1 MKNILSLLIFLGVL
15 IGPLQAQRLV
25 EVGKGYSSTSVNTT
39 VFRNSS
45 LATLGDKQYIAYY
58 DADGWMVI
66 GSRLLKSDEWT
77 LHRTQY
83 KGNVKDAHNI
93 ISLMVDGDGYLHVA
107 FDHHGHP
114 LNYCR
119 SVAPHSLE
127 LGNKEPMIGENE
139 EDVTYPEFYRL
150 ANGDLLFAYRSGISG
165 RGNLVLN
172 RYSLKTR
179 TWERVQDILI
189 DGENQRNAYWQ
200 MYVDSKGT
208 IHLSWVWRET
218 WLVETNHDLCY
229 ARSFD
234 GGKTWYKTSGEKYD
248 LPIRLKNAEYACK
261 IPQNSELINQTSMSA
276 DAEGNP
282 FIATYWRDQDS
293 DIPQYRLVWFDGK
306 QWQSQQVSDRKAPF
320 SLKGGGTKMIPISR
334 PRMVVDGKKAY
345 YIFRDEERGS
355 KVSMY
360 YTKNIKKGKWSVKD
374 LTDFPVHA
382 WEPSHDSELWKDGK
396 KLHVFVQDTRQGDGE
411 RQVNTDAQPVYVL
424 EIK

>member
-1 MKNILSLLIFLGVL
+1 
-15 IGPLQAQRLV
+15 
-25 EVGKGYSSTSVNTT
+25 
-39 VFRNSS
+39 
-45 LATLGDKQYIAYY
+45 
-58 DADGWMVI
+58 
-66 GSRLLKSDEWT
+66 
-77 LHRTQY
+77 
-83 KGNVKDAHNI
+83 
-93 ISLMVDGDGYLHVA
+93 MVDGEGYLHVA

-127 LGNKEPMIGENE
+127 LGDKEPMTGVDEK
-139 EDVTYPEFYRL
+139 DVTYPEFYRL
-150 ANGDLLFAYRSGISG
+150 ANGDLLFAYRSGASG

-179 TWERVQDILI
+179 QWERVQDILI
-189 DGENQRNAYWQ
+189 DGENLRNAYWQ
-200 MYVDSKGT
+200 LYVDAKGT

-234 GGKTWYKTSGEKYD
+234 GGETWYKTTGEIYE
-248 LPIRLKNAEYACK
+248 LPIRLDNAEYACR

-306 QWQSQQVSDRKAPF
+306 QWQSQQVSNRTTPF

-334 PRMVVDGKKAY
+334 PRMVVDKNEAY

-360 YTKNIKKGKWSVKD
+360 YTKNMKEGKWEVKD
-374 LTDFPVHA
+374 LTEFAVNA
-382 WEPSHDSELWKDGK
+382 WEPSHDSELWKSDK
-396 KLHVFVQDTRQGDGE
+396 KLHLFVQDTRQGDGE
-411 RQVNTDAQPVYVL
+411 RQMQTEPQMVYVL

>member
-1 MKNILSLLIFLGVL
+1 MKNILFILVLLCGISSCTKA
-15 IGPLQAQRLV
+15 PRLV

-45 LATLGDKQYIAYY
+45 LASFEGKQYIAYY
-58 DADGWMVI
+58 DAEGWMVI
-66 GSRLLKSDEWT
+66 GSRLLNEDTWT
-77 LHRTQY
+77 LKRSQY
-83 KGNVKDAHNI
+83 KGNVKDAHNV
-93 ISLMVDGDGYLHVA
+93 ISLMVDGEGYLHVS

-127 LGNKEPMIGENE
+127 LGDKEPMTGIDEK
-139 EDVTYPEFYRL
+139 DVTYPEFYRL
-150 ANGDLLFAYRSGISG
+150 ANGDLLFAYRSGASG

-172 RYSLKTR
+172 RYSLKTHQ
-179 TWERVQDILI
+179 WERVQDILI
-189 DGENQRNAYWQ
+189 DGENLRNAYWQ
-200 MYVDSKGT
+200 LYVDAKGT

-234 GGKTWYKTSGEKYD
+234 GGETWYKTTGEIYE
-248 LPIRLKNAEYACK
+248 LPIRLDNAEYACR

-306 QWQSQQVSDRKAPF
+306 QWQSQQVSNRTTPF

-334 PRMVVDGKKAY
+334 PRMVVDKNEAY

-360 YTKNIKKGKWSVKD
+360 YTKNMKEGKWEVKD
-374 LTDFPVHA
+374 LTEFAVNA
-382 WEPSHDSELWKDGK
+382 WEPSHDSELWKSDK
-396 KLHVFVQDTRQGDGE
+396 KLHLFVQDTRQGDGE
-411 RQVNTDAQPVYVL
+411 RQMQTEPQMVYVL